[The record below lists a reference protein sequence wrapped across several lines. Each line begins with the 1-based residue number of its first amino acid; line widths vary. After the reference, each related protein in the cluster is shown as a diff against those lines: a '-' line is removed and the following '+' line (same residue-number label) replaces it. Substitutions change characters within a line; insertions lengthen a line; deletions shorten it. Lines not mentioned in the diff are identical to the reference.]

1 CSQRQEPETEQSCFW
16 FHPGRLFGQDFQQLK
31 EFCVSRR
38 LKFIDDMF
46 PPDRKSIGQGVLSPS
61 DLARV
66 VWLRPANP
74 SFVLRGFSRF
84 DFGQGVL
91 VLEIWEVGGRCD

>member
-1 CSQRQEPETEQSCFW
+1 YSLKQLPAVNT
-16 FHPGRLFGQDFQQLK
+16 DFQQLK

-66 VWLRPANP
+66 VWLRPTLSDGNPNP

>member
-1 CSQRQEPETEQSCFW
+1 MEARQRREGFGHASS
-16 FHPGRLFGQDFQQLK
+16 PGRLFGQDFQQLK

-66 VWLRPANP
+66 VWLRPTV
-74 SFVLRGFSRF
+74 SGFRL
-84 DFGQGVL
+84 G
-91 VLEIWEVGGRCD
+91 